1 MQLSSLLRPEKVKN
15 YQKTALKEDVVRLY
29 DRRLKEQIYDRGK
42 LNGIILP
49 ISEDGT
55 YGGYYDDDRVIAKA
69 QDAGIDLFSIAEDV
83 VGQLVKMGWK
93 DAVATV
99 DDERTTVTID
109 LVEAE

>member
-49 ISEDGT
+49 ISEKGLDGNY
-55 YGGYYDDDRVIAKA
+55 YGGEQIITKA
-69 QDAGIDLFSIAEDV
+69 QDAGIDLRAIASAV
-83 VGQLVKMGWK
+83 FNQLVKMGWE
-93 DAVATV
+93 DASATY
-99 DDERTTVTID
+99 DDSQFNID